1 MTTRI
6 AVGYIRAHLLMT
18 PEELAETEEQLAQL
32 AKDNGYHLEAIFTER
47 PESIPSAFIELIT
60 AVTRYDA
67 DAVVLPSVM
76 HLAVLGLPPQ
86 VIHHLEATTGT
97 KVLVPDNP
105 VACG

>member
-6 AVGYIRAHLLMT
+6 AVGYIRVHLPMT
-18 PEELAETEEQLAQL
+18 PEELADIEERLAQL
-32 AKDNGYHLEAIFTER
+32 AKRHGYHLEAVFTER
-47 PESIPSAFIELIT
+47 PESTPAAFIELIT
-60 AVTRYDA
+60 AVNRYDA

-97 KVLVPDNP
+97 KVLVADDPA
-105 VACG
+105 ACG